1 MRERSATC
9 AFLAACVLLA
19 LLGLRAHAAGKEP
32 MEVNGAKLFCELSGT
47 LKKVAKEI
55 AQQLTA
61 RQGGVPKLSAV
72 SLLLAQQALAQAHGT
87 GVADETINSL
97 RARLEDVTGA
107 QGKAQ
112 QMTTLAR
119 DIEREARARADEID
133 SLVHL
138 FARTRGAKNY
148 CIKAEDSTSKAQLY
162 DIDAQQGWVATKITD
177 ALPHGAGATLTKTG
191 AAKLKG
197 CARGNNELAIEGAG
211 NTSLFAQIQALTV
224 DLAATQRTTKI
235 FKADSGSNACTGGGG
250 SGAVCDCPL
259 TDGASGKPAEN
270 DGFTIGAWQIKAG
283 NAATPTITWADAG
296 KEEAKSHNNT
306 KLGRFATLIN
316 DLEKWKKTWE
326 GMAALCQEKKLTTAN
341 ITLGNMC
348 GKDQDKH
355 VQDAAALLK
364 SLTRRETT
372 DTQTQE
378 QTTHGT
384 RTTTHTDTTRNEG
397 KTQHDTNKAKP
408 ATQTGTAC
416 EDETGA
422 QGTWAVVQGK
432 RVCTATSSTPAMRA
446 WPLALAAQTPHA
458 WALA

>member
-1 MRERSATC
+1 MRERSGTC

-55 AQQLTA
+55 AAQLTA

-72 SLLLAQQALAQAHGT
+72 SLLLAHAALAQAHGT
-87 GVADETINSL
+87 GVANEKINSL

-112 QMTTLAR
+112 QMATLAR
-119 DIEREARARADEID
+119 GIEREARARADEID

-138 FARTRGAKNY
+138 FARTRGTQNY
-148 CIKAEDSTSKAQLY
+148 GIKAEDSTSKAQLY
-162 DIDAQQGWVATKITD
+162 DIDAQQGWAAQAI
-177 ALPHGAGATLTKTG
+177 ANAAPHGTAATLTTTG
-191 AAKLKG
+191 VAKLKG
-197 CARGNNELAIEGAG
+197 GARRNNELAIEGAG
-211 NTSLFAQIQALTV
+211 TTSLFAQIQALTV
-224 DLAATQRTTKI
+224 DVEKTQRTTKI
-235 FKADSGSNACTGGGG
+235 FKTDGSSNACTNGSG
-250 SGAVCDCPL
+250 SGAQCDCPL
-259 TDGASGKPAEN
+259 TDGTSGKPAN
-270 DGFTIGAWQIKAG
+270 GNGFTIGAWQIKAG
-283 NAATPTITWADAG
+283 ASNTPTITWADAD
-296 KEEAKSHNNT
+296 KEDAKSHNNT
-306 KLGRFATLIN
+306 KLGRFATLVN

-326 GMAALCQEKKLTTAN
+326 DMAALCQEKKLATAN

-355 VQDAAALLK
+355 VQDAAALLQ
-364 SLTRRETT
+364 SVTRRETT
-372 DTQTQE
+372 NTHTQE
-378 QTTHGT
+378 QTTRDT

-408 ATQTGTAC
+408 ATKTGTAC

-422 QGTWAVVQGK
+422 QGTWAVVKGK

-446 WPLALAAQTPHA
+446 WPLALAAQTPNA